1 MFFFNNSFGRFRK
14 QIFVLN
20 ENIEIKYIERL
31 FYTSGS
37 ILAQGKLLDQSGL
50 GLLCY
55 AACENNDSDVRIYN
69 WLLIVFVLTN
79 FGLII
84 CQRLTQRQIPRRIL
98 GTIIITDYVNSI
110 SKFLGK
116 RSGMNLPPL
125 YKVEYYPSLYFRA
138 TNPKELSY
146 FELTV

>member
-1 MFFFNNSFGRFRK
+1 MFLKKLVKLRLKSLRLRKKMFFFNNSFGRFRK

-69 WLLIVFVLTN
+69 
-79 FGLII
+79 
-84 CQRLTQRQIPRRIL
+84 
-98 GTIIITDYVNSI
+98 
-110 SKFLGK
+110 
-116 RSGMNLPPL
+116 
-125 YKVEYYPSLYFRA
+125 
-138 TNPKELSY
+138 
-146 FELTV
+146 